1 MNPHLKM
8 LIGQLAKNATK
19 AQFREQITDVLNVLE
34 TNGGDECYKI
44 IKSKI
49 PTYCTVRIGMF

>member
-1 MNPHLKM
+1 M